1 VANAVASTMIGC
13 MCVGNR
19 VGCCV
24 SVGFFSLHVIDVN
37 DVFVQMYPFPSPW
50 GFFLGLESRFL
61 RAAPLSSLFYSCVF
75 IFLLLFCFFVFVFFV
90 FLFLFLFFG
99 FWGGGWWGCWVCVKY
114 VWGAPWGLFCFF
126 VVLFLFFVFCVIIF
140 FS

>member
-1 VANAVASTMIGC
+1 MANAVASTMIGC
-13 MCVGNR
+13 MCVGYR

-75 IFLLLFCFFVFVFFV
+75 IFFCCCCFFVFFIFV
-90 FLFLFLFFG
+90 FVFVFWVLGFG
-99 FWGGGWWGCWVCVKY
+99 GGGWWGCWVCVKY
-114 VWGAPWGLFCFF
+114 VLCPPGVCFVFLWFSFCFLCF
-126 VVLFLFFVFCVIIF
+126 VL
-140 FS
+140 